1 MRERIHE
8 IITVAERNDRASKIY
23 DYSMIA
29 LILISI
35 FPLAFKQEPPVF
47 HMIETVAA
55 AVFIVDYLLREATA
69 DLHLEKGII
78 SFFIY
83 PFTFLA
89 IVDFI
94 AILPTFFAVSNGL
107 SLTL

>member
-35 FPLAFKQEPPVF
+35 FFFFFKQ
-47 HMIETVAA
+47 
-55 AVFIVDYLLREATA
+55 
-69 DLHLEKGII
+69 
-78 SFFIY
+78 
-83 PFTFLA
+83 
-89 IVDFI
+89 
-94 AILPTFFAVSNGL
+94 
-107 SLTL
+107 